1 MSLDE
6 AQGRLWVGLYLPDFA
21 LEVFVRAS
29 RVAEPLAICEGSG
42 RAQQVVCANAPAQ
55 RLGVLPG
62 LRAIAALAL
71 GAALRIRRRDPQ
83 VERAALEALAAW
95 AVQFSSLVHI
105 VAPQTLVLEVGGSL
119 RLFGGLEALLARL
132 ELGLAELG
140 YRARFGVAPTPLAAT
155 WLARVGVEDPITDPA
170 RPAGA
175 LAELPLAVLELAP
188 GEREGFEAMGIR
200 RLGEVL
206 RLPRDGVAKRW
217 GAELLVQLDRAL
229 GRLPDPRAAFVP
241 AASFESQLLLPGA
254 VENVE
259 ALAFALQRLVAEL
272 CGALRARVVGVSA
285 LELLLL
291 HPGAETTR
299 IELGLVAPSRDARHL
314 LELFREQLA
323 RVTLPAP
330 VEALRLRAPRLAALA
345 SASLDLFG
353 SRQADAEAAGALI
366 ERLRARLGRRAVRGL
381 KSVAEHRPERA
392 FAWGEPGEGGAVVDS
407 AERPFWLLP
416 TPLPL
421 EMRDGQPW
429 FGGALELEH
438 SVERIE
444 SGWWDG
450 ADIARDYF
458 VARNRQ
464 GERYWVFRDLP
475 QARQWWL
482 HGVFG

>member
-6 AQGRLWVGLYLPDFA
+6 TRGRLWVGLHLPEFA
-21 LEVFVRAS
+21 LEVFARAGRS
-29 RVAEPLAICEGSG
+29 TAPLAVCEGNG
-42 RAQQVVCANAPAQ
+42 RARQIVCANAAAR

-62 LRAIAALAL
+62 LSASAALAL
-71 GAALRIRRRDPQ
+71 GDALRIHRRDSQAEQ
-83 VERAALEALAAW
+83 VALDALAAW
-95 AVQFSSLVHI
+95 AGQFSSLVQI
-105 VAPQTLVLEVGGSL
+105 VAPQGLVIEVGGSL
-119 RLFGGLEALLARL
+119 RLFGGLEALLAAL

-140 YRARFGVAPTPLAAT
+140 YCARFGVAPTPLAAT
-155 WLARVGVEDPITDPA
+155 WLARAGVDAEITDPV
-170 RPAGA
+170 RLAGA
-175 LAELPLAVLELAP
+175 LAELPLTVLELAP

-200 RLGEVL
+200 CVGEVL

-217 GAELLVQLDRAL
+217 GAPLLAQLDRAL

-241 AASFESQLLLPGA
+241 AASFESQLLLPGT

-259 ALAFALQRLVAEL
+259 GVVFALQRLVAEL
-272 CGALRARVVGVSA
+272 CGALRSRVAGVA
-285 LELLLL
+285 ELELLLL
-291 HPGAETTR
+291 HPGTDATR
-299 IELGLVAPSRDARHL
+299 VELGLVTPSRDARHL

-330 VEALRLRAPRLAALA
+330 VEALRLRAPKLAGLAA
-345 SASLDLFG
+345 ASLDLFG
-353 SRQADAEAAGALI
+353 SRQVDAETAGVLI
-366 ERLRARLGRRAVRGL
+366 ERLRARLGRHAVRGL
-381 KSVAEHRPERA
+381 KSVAEHRPEQA
-392 FAWGEPGEGGAVVDS
+392 FAWSEPGEGGAAVDS

-416 TPLPL
+416 KPLPL

-429 FGGALELEH
+429 FGGTLELEDN
-438 SVERIE
+438 VERIE

-450 ADIARDYF
+450 TDITRDYF
-458 VARNRQ
+458 VAHNHQ